1 MFHGYGVLHFPV
13 TEYYVFSSGQINK
26 MKKLMAVLAVIT
38 AVTACKSEKKEKKF
52 DTQSYAQ
59 VKESLAEKE
68 KNNPSSFLAISN
80 RDRKNLIGQTVVI
93 GYLTNKATV
102 CWYKDVE
109 VKLSFFSKTGVKL
122 DEGIETV
129 YENIGPGK
137 TIKFKTRYFAPKGTD
152 SVAVAVLKAVG
163 DISHVK

>member
-1 MFHGYGVLHFPV
+1 
-13 TEYYVFSSGQINK
+13 
-26 MKKLMAVLAVIT
+26 MKKPIAILLVII
-38 AVTACKSEKKEKKF
+38 AIGACKSDKKEKKF
-52 DTQSYAQ
+52 DTQSYEE

-68 KNNPSSFLAISN
+68 KKNPATFLMVSN
-80 RDRKNLIGQTVVI
+80 RDRRNLIGQTVVI

-152 SVAVAVLKAVG
+152 SVAVSVLKATG
-163 DISHVK
+163 DIAHVK